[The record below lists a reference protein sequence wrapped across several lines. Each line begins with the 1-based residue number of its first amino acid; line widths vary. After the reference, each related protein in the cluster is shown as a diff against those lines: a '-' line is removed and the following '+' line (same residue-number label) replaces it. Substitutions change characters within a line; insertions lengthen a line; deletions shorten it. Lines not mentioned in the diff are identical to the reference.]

1 MAITTPTSTQ
11 TTTTMKIVLI
21 KTILR
26 RSDYNYTEKKLN
38 IPKKRRK
45 NLYIYLLSWNQTTKS
60 NWNTT
65 LINSLVYKK

>member
-45 NLYIYLLSWNQTTKS
+45 NLYIYLLS
-60 NWNTT
+60 
-65 LINSLVYKK
+65 

>member
-38 IPKKRRK
+38 IPKKTK
-45 NLYIYLLSWNQTTKS
+45 KESLYISLILKS
-60 NWNTT
+60 NYQIK
-65 LINSLVYKK
+65 LKYNSY